1 MDYIIT
7 SAIFDTQ
14 MMLGEYQFDYGF
26 AAINLHLYSINL
38 FLQLLKLF
46 GDDGNRR

>member
-1 MDYIIT
+1 MK
-7 SAIFDTQ
+7 
-14 MMLGEYQFDYGF
+14 LGEYGGHKYRFEVNDYVF
-26 AAINLHLYSINL
+26 TAINLYLYIINL